1 MTLFLDSTSTP
12 KFDLITTSC
21 VPDLAWVNLDAT
33 ANGASSSTQF
43 DFRSFR
49 FPGSLTFHLHCT
61 GKRECFYIYQS
72 VINSTFLVY
81 LCHDTETCT
90 ATCPAARRRRRALS
104 ESERAIVSN
113 LSQVQSNGIPIAKV
127 LSSEIIVPDDAF
139 SFALESKP
147 VRKTVQNLDERMKLL
162 RKAVQSISGPIKRL
176 KELTDTN

>member
-1 MTLFLDSTSTP
+1 MALHRRLNLI
-12 KFDLITTSC
+12 FDLSAFPVLWPFIST
-21 VPDLAWVNLDAT
+21 AT
-33 ANGASSSTQF
+33 V
-43 DFRSFR
+43 
-49 FPGSLTFHLHCT
+49 
-61 GKRECFYIYQS
+61 RESVFYIYQS
-72 VINSTFLVY
+72 LINPTFLVY

-176 KELTDTN
+176 KELTDTNWLFNVRPFE

>member
-1 MTLFLDSTSTP
+1 MALHRRLNLI
-12 KFDLITTSC
+12 FDLSAFPVLWPFIST
-21 VPDLAWVNLDAT
+21 AT
-33 ANGASSSTQF
+33 V
-43 DFRSFR
+43 
-49 FPGSLTFHLHCT
+49 
-61 GKRECFYIYQS
+61 RESVFYIYQS
-72 VINSTFLVY
+72 LINSTFLVY

-176 KELTDTN
+176 KELTDTNWLFNVRPFE